1 MNETRWTME
10 RIALL
15 KNRIR
20 AGFSCG
26 QIARELGVS
35 RNAVIGKT
43 NRLGL
48 SRFKNTTSGTRQNA
62 RPRTVTRQINLRA
75 LGAKPQ
81 LAFPELG
88 RKSAKA
94 CCLLDLQCWH
104 CRWPMG
110 DPTSQDFRFCGSRPM
125 AGLPY
130 CPAHAQMAYRPRSRD
145 AVRVSRA
152 ASRDNPTRTIQ
163 KLPT

>member
-1 MNETRWTME
+1 MIETTWTMG

-15 KNRIR
+15 KERIC

-48 SRFKNTTSGTRQNA
+48 SRFKSAITGQLEQSGLRKNA
-62 RPRTVTRQINLRA
+62 HSRIVTQRAILRGLSA
-75 LGAKPQ
+75 PSQ
-81 LAFPELG
+81 LALPEVP
-88 RKSAKA
+88 RESAKA
-94 CCLLDLQCWH
+94 YSLFELQQWH
-104 CRWPMG
+104 CRWPVG
-110 DPTSQDFRFCGSRPM
+110 DPTSKDFGFCGNRPV

-130 CPAHAQMAYRPRSRD
+130 CPAHAQIAYRPS
-145 AVRVSRA
+145 
-152 ASRDNPTRTIQ
+152 TREPVTHHQ
-163 KLPT
+163 LCLT